1 VDEEEF
7 YFYSGF
13 HHQTEKQHIQFDM
26 QSYLAKYSVIPDFSK
41 MLADFGLAED
51 SEHRKRLR
59 ENRNQAIKL
68 KNVIKISD
76 I

>member
-1 VDEEEF
+1 MKKSF

-41 MLADFGLAED
+41 MLADFEL
-51 SEHRKRLR
+51 LR
-59 ENRNQAIKL
+59 IVSIEN
-68 KNVIKISD
+68 VT
-76 I
+76 